1 MYCRLISPKTVLV
14 ITLSFINIHNYPK
27 VSIMSRAVHKV
38 LAVSFILSSG
48 TCFADLAPESGFNF
62 TLSLN
67 VGLDSGT
74 SQSNT
79 DKSNEITKDLENN
92 GKEQTEGIVFPLVR
106 WSYTLPS
113 KKTQF
118 FLGNSKADVVKG
130 DINTELGLAH
140 EIANGT
146 IFTLAYTPYLFS
158 SEAWE
163 DPFLTN
169 QKRDATDVDSQGA
182 RIRVE
187 NLLSQ
192 PLTAEYTWAESDY
205 ENERSGQ
212 QPSLSL
218 TPEQQVLLQRDITY
232 HQAYFEYTY
241 AISETFAIQP
251 ALTFTQGDGKG
262 DAMSFDKV
270 DFQLAFASQFSERS
284 QLVTSINV
292 GQSDYDTSNPIFDKT
307 QDDTNLGV
315 TAFYS
320 YTHPFNWENTTF
332 IAIAKYERNDS
343 NINFYDDD
351 SITASIGL
359 AYQF

>member
-1 MYCRLISPKTVLV
+1 
-14 ITLSFINIHNYPK
+14 
-27 VSIMSRAVHKV
+27 MSHAVHKFF
-38 LAVSFILSSG
+38 AVSLILSSG
-48 TCFADLAPESGFNF
+48 TCFADLAQESGFDF

-67 VGLDSGT
+67 SGIYSGT
-74 SQSNT
+74 SQRNT
-79 DKSNEITKDLENN
+79 DKSNAITKDLKNN
-92 GKEQTEGIVFPLVR
+92 GKEKTQGIIFPLAR

-118 FLGNSKADVVKG
+118 FLGNSKADVVLG
-130 DINTELGLAH
+130 DINAELGLAH

-146 IFTLAYTPYLFS
+146 TYTIAYTPYLS
-158 SEAWE
+158 ASEAWE

-169 QKRDATDVDSQGA
+169 TKRDATDVDSQGA

-187 NLLSQ
+187 NLFSQ
-192 PLTAEYTWAESDY
+192 PLTAQYTWGESDY

-212 QPSLSL
+212 QAGLSL
-218 TPEQQVLLQRDITY
+218 TPTQQLLLQRDITY

-241 AISETFAIQP
+241 ATSDTFVIQP

-270 DFQLAFASQFSERS
+270 DFKLALISQLSERS
-284 QLVTSINV
+284 LLVTSINV
-292 GQSDYDTSNPIFDKT
+292 GQSDYDTSNPVFDKT

-320 YTHPFNWENTTF
+320 YARPFNWENTTF
-332 IAIAKYERNDS
+332 IAIAKYEENDS
-343 NINFYDDD
+343 NINFYDEDF
-351 SITASIGL
+351 ITTSIGL
-359 AYQF
+359 AYKF